1 MTVNVPAPQDS
12 MTQILNVIPV
22 TTNVLPALD
31 LLLLVIHAP
40 IQPEKGTPVYV
51 KLHSIIAEY

>member
-1 MTVNVPAPQDS
+1 
-12 MTQILNVIPV
+12 MTQLLNVIPV

-51 KLHSIIAEY
+51 KIHSIIAEY